1 MTNLP
6 IEYYIEEEHLK
17 PIKPTIDM
25 ALKDGS
31 LEMTVLS
38 LEMFDGNI
46 IDYIN
51 EEIRKNLS
59 KEGNAYIK
67 KLFKA
72 SFLEEFSERVIK
84 NYNNLNIKDYFVSYE
99 EFLTKIKILNR
110 EVMKNISRVLLSMGN
125 MLEENDLDTEVLV
138 IGLKEEKETFDRYST
153 YSPKLTK
160 TEKSFDE
167 RMKKFKELSRI
178 ISENNYILNDDLIK
192 IYNKYIYDFINKKGE
207 IFELIKRNIKII
219 VSSIITKGEKKEEL
233 LEKILKNAQA
243 KQAKKYLETEE
254 NLQKKII
261 YKNEYLS

>member
-138 IGLKEEKETFDRYST
+138 IGLKEEKETFDSYST
-153 YSPKLTK
+153 YSPKLTEI
-160 TEKSFDE
+160 EKSFDE
-167 RMKKFKELSRI
+167 RMNKFKELSKI
-178 ISENNYILNDDLIK
+178 ISENNYILNNDLIK
-192 IYNKYIYDFINKKGE
+192 IYNKYIDDFINKKGE
-207 IFELIKRNIKII
+207 IFELIKRDIKII
-219 VSSIITKGEKKEEL
+219 VSSIITKGEKEEEL
-233 LEKILKNAQA
+233 VEKILKDAQE
-243 KQAKKYLETEE
+243 KQAKKYLETEK

-261 YKNEYLS
+261 YRNEYLS

>member
-67 KLFKA
+67 KLFKP

-84 NYNNLNIKDYFVSYE
+84 KYNNLNIKDYFVSYE

-110 EVMKNISRVLLSMGN
+110 EVMKNISRVLLSIGN
-125 MLEENDLDTEVLV
+125 MLEESDVDTEVLV

-160 TEKSFDE
+160 EEKSFDE
-167 RMKKFKELSRI
+167 RMNKFKELSKI
-178 ISENNYILNDDLIK
+178 ISENNYISNDDLIK
-192 IYNKYIYDFINKKGE
+192 IYNKYIDDFLNKKGE
-207 IFELIKRNIKII
+207 IFELIKRDIKII

-233 LEKILKNAQA
+233 LEKILKNAQE

-261 YKNEYLS
+261 YRNEYLS

>member
-84 NYNNLNIKDYFVSYE
+84 NYNNLNIKDYFASYE

-110 EVMKNISRVLLSMGN
+110 EVMKNISRVLLSIGN
-125 MLEENDLDTEVLV
+125 MLEESDIDTEVLV
-138 IGLKEEKETFDRYST
+138 IGLKEEKETFDSYST
-153 YSPKLTK
+153 YSPKLTEI
-160 TEKSFDE
+160 EKSFDE
-167 RMKKFKELSRI
+167 RMNKFKELSKI
-178 ISENNYILNDDLIK
+178 ISENNYILNNDLIK
-192 IYNKYIYDFINKKGE
+192 IYNKYIDDFINKKGE
-207 IFELIKRNIKII
+207 IFELIKRDIKII
-219 VSSIITKGEKKEEL
+219 VSSIITKGEKEEEL
-233 LEKILKNAQA
+233 VEKILKDAQE
-243 KQAKKYLETEE
+243 KQAKKYLETEK

-261 YKNEYLS
+261 YRNEYLS

>member
-110 EVMKNISRVLLSMGN
+110 EVMKNISRVLLSIGN
-125 MLEENDLDTEVLV
+125 MLEESDIDTEVLV

-160 TEKSFDE
+160 EEKSFDE
-167 RMKKFKELSRI
+167 RINKFKELSKI
-178 ISENNYILNDDLIK
+178 ISENNYISNDDLIK
-192 IYNKYIYDFINKKGE
+192 IYNKYIDDFLNKKGE
-207 IFELIKRNIKII
+207 IFELIKRDIKII

-233 LEKILKNAQA
+233 LEKILKNAQE

-261 YKNEYLS
+261 YRNEYLS

>member
-167 RMKKFKELSRI
+167 RMNKFKELSKI

-192 IYNKYIYDFINKKGE
+192 IYNKYICDFINKKGE
-207 IFELIKRNIKII
+207 IFELIKRDIKII

-233 LEKILKNAQA
+233 LEQILKNAQA

>member
-25 ALKDGS
+25 SLKDGS

-167 RMKKFKELSRI
+167 RMNKFKELSKI

-192 IYNKYIYDFINKKGE
+192 IYNKYICDFINKKGE
-207 IFELIKRNIKII
+207 IFELIKRDIKII

-233 LEKILKNAQA
+233 LEQILKNAQA